1 MSVKFTKE
9 MKYEKTIKA
18 TVLEEIN
25 GYKIVRT
32 ESRKYDDFTGK
43 YSGRIKVYYEIEKND
58 DWIDVFKTLSEARK
72 YCMKNKET
80 NG

>member
-9 MKYEKTIKA
+9 MKHEKTIKA

-25 GYKIVRT
+25 GYKIIRT

-43 YSGRIKVYYEIEKND
+43 YSGRIKVYYEIEKDD
-58 DWIDVFKTLSEARK
+58 DWIDVFKTLAEARRF
-72 YCMKNKET
+72 CIANTEVDE
-80 NG
+80 

>member
-32 ESRKYDDFTGK
+32 EARKYDDFTGK
-43 YSGRIKVYYEIEKND
+43 YSGRTKVYYEIETEN
-58 DWIDVFKTLSEARK
+58 DWIDVFKTLAEARRF
-72 YCMKNKET
+72 CMANTEVDE
-80 NG
+80 

>member
-32 ESRKYDDFTGK
+32 ESRKYDDFTGE
-43 YSGRIKVYYEIEKND
+43 YSGRTKVYYEIETEN
-58 DWIDVFKTLSEARK
+58 DWIDVFKTLAEARRF
-72 YCMKNKET
+72 CIANTEVDE
-80 NG
+80 

>member
-25 GYKIVRT
+25 DYKRVRT
-32 ESRKYDDFTGK
+32 EARKYDDFTGE
-43 YSGRIKVYYEIEKND
+43 YSGRTKVYYEIEKDD
-58 DWIDVFKTLSEARK
+58 DWIDVFKTLAEARRF
-72 YCMKNKET
+72 CIT
-80 NG
+80 NTEVDE